1 MKVSKEQYEFAQNK
15 VEELLPLVSDEMSAN
30 HPLAVELALM
40 SDVVIAYEKEHFP
53 IEKPTVAELIEL
65 SLAEKEMTQKQLAV
79 QLGVSPSRISDYISG
94 RAEPTLKIARLLC
107 QILISNRL
115 QCLGFNRD

>member
-1 MKVSKEQYEFAQNK
+1 MKVSKKQYEFAQNK
-15 VEELLPLVSDEMSAN
+15 VEELLPFVSDEMSAN

-65 SLAEKEMTQKQLAV
+65 SLAEKK
-79 QLGVSPSRISDYISG
+79 
-94 RAEPTLKIARLLC
+94 
-107 QILISNRL
+107 
-115 QCLGFNRD
+115 

>member
-1 MKVSKEQYEFAQNK
+1 MKVTKEQYEYAQNR

-40 SDVVIAYEKEHFP
+40 SDVVIAYEKEHFL

-65 SLAEKEMTQKQLAV
+65 MLAEKGITQKQLAV
-79 QLGVSPSRISDYISG
+79 QIGVSPSRISDYISG

-107 QILISNRL
+107 QILNI
-115 QCLGFNRD
+115 QPAAMLGL

>member
-1 MKVSKEQYEFAQNK
+1 MKVTKEQYEYAQNR

-40 SDVVIAYEKEHFP
+40 SDVVIAYEKEHFL

-65 SLAEKEMTQKQLAV
+65 MLAEKGITQKQLAV
-79 QLGVSPSRISDYISG
+79 QIGVSPSRISDYISG

-107 QILISNRL
+107 QILNI
-115 QCLGFNRD
+115 QPAAMLGF

>member
-1 MKVSKEQYEFAQNK
+1 MKVTKEQYKFAQNR

-30 HPLAVELALM
+30 HPMV
-40 SDVVIAYEKEHFP
+40 
-53 IEKPTVAELIEL
+53 IEL

-107 QILISNRL
+107 RILNI
-115 QCLGFNRD
+115 QPAAMLGF